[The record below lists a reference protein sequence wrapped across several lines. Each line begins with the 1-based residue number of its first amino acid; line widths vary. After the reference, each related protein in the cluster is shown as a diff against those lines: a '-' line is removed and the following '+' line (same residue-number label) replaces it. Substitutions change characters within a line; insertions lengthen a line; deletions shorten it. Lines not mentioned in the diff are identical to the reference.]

1 MPKDKYYDYLKP
13 QAQAP
18 TFSDVIEQQINLISQ
33 RKSQEAAQQMQGAI
47 QQRKIQDEQAK
58 ELYGFDVDDLSQLDR
73 EVFNAKKQWM
83 KDRIDSYYYS
93 GANRDEFMEDVSTLN
108 ARFNELKAHS
118 DNTKN
123 ERAKL
128 EGWVS
133 GTTPWTDSVNELKD
147 DVNSYNLKLSQWE
160 QGGIDP
166 SSVQIDPTSGDAY
179 ANYTDINGNPL
190 LDEQGNPQFGLV
202 HQSPTRGS
210 KEYFTPTTS
219 PYPNLLPGEYSKD
232 FSAATTRLRKNDELT
247 PEQREEILVKW
258 VTTSAMSNPS
268 AVATSQSVF
277 DQNYGPAAAAA
288 IQEDAK
294 LDPGDGSYVPIQM
307 REYVEETM
315 KFLRGNLVE
324 TKNSDGS
331 SNGSGRSDAFP
342 GSVYF
347 DYSLFQPSFGSYVPD
362 SHPTALMVPKSTSG
376 RSNIVVEAVYDPS
389 LFPGERANMSA
400 NNYRVAAVGMDVNRH
415 LFVLA
420 ETYVEAEMSEFT
432 PEQLEELRG
441 LPGVSID
448 LESKMVRSKKEFP
461 IMVEPTTININGSSE
476 ANQEWISIVA
486 QIGRNAG
493 VKDDRKAQVLKGM
506 QMLDDWNDEAAQIN
520 ASLQTGQ

>member
-1 MPKDKYYDYLKP
+1 
-13 QAQAP
+13 
-18 TFSDVIEQQINLISQ
+18 
-33 RKSQEAAQQMQGAI
+33 MQVAI

-93 GANRDEFMEDVSTLN
+93 GANRDEFMEDVSTLD

-166 SSVQIDPTSGDAY
+166 SSIQIDPTTGDAY

-219 PYPNLLPGEYSKD
+219 PYPNLLPGEYSKN
-232 FSAATTRLRKNDELT
+232 FSAATTRLRKNDDLT

-258 VTTSAMSNPS
+258 VTTDAMSNPS
-268 AVATSQSVF
+268 AIATSQSVF
-277 DQNYGPAAAAA
+277 DQNYGGAAAAA
-288 IQEDAK
+288 AQEDAK

-324 TKNSDGS
+324 VKNSDGS
-331 SNGSGRSDAFP
+331 SNGSGRAGAFP

-347 DYSLFQPSFGSYVPD
+347 DANAFAPIMPSPSGTEPIQT
-362 SHPTALMVPKSTSG
+362 PTALMVPKPTAG
-376 RSNIVVEAVYDPS
+376 RSNIVVESVYDPS
-389 LFPGERANMSA
+389 LFAGERANMSG
-400 NNYRVAAVGMDVNRH
+400 NSYRVAAIGMDNERNLYVM
-415 LFVLA
+415 A
-420 ETYVEAEMSEFT
+420 ETYVEAEMSDFT
-432 PEQLEELRG
+432 PEQLEAFRN

-461 IMVEPTTININGSSE
+461 IVVEPTMINIDGSSNPNE
-476 ANQEWISIVA
+476 EWISIAA

-520 ASLQTGQ
+520 ASLRTGQ